1 MRAKRVIAAL
11 AFLLLSACSK
21 SDEAAKKE
29 DADAGPGIAL
39 NAEET
44 KSLGIATATAQA
56 ASWRREITGF
66 GVVTAL
72 DSVAQADA
80 DMVTA
85 SATAAQSAA
94 AAARAKSLGTGEE
107 AAVSREVVEMAQSKA
122 AADAAALA
130 LARRKADSAFGM
142 HAPWQGA
149 GERAAIVARL
159 ASGKTVLVRITFPIG
174 SIGNT
179 TPGSLKL
186 TRLGAG
192 AQSWTA
198 GKIWDAPADPALP
211 GRAFYALVDGSDL
224 AQNEHVTAALPVGP
238 AETGVLVPASALV
251 FGDSETWAYVEDKPH
266 HFLRAGVD
274 ISKPVGEGYF
284 LKAGGGIAA
293 GQNVVT
299 GGAGLLMAH
308 EINPSSAAED

>member
-1 MRAKRVIAAL
+1 MRHARLIAAL
-11 AFLLLSACSK
+11 AFVLLSACSK
-21 SDEAAKKE
+21 SDQAAKKE
-29 DADAGPGIAL
+29 DADSGPGVAL

-72 DSVAQADA
+72 DSVAQTDA
-80 DMVTA
+80 DMTTA

-94 AAARAKSLGTGEE
+94 AAARARSLGTGEE

-130 LARRKADSAFGM
+130 LARRKADAAFGL
-142 HAPWQGA
+142 HAPWHNA
-149 GERAAIVARL
+149 AERAAVMTRL
-159 ASGKTVLVRITFPIG
+159 ASGKTALVRITFPIG

-186 TRLGAG
+186 TRLGTD

-198 GKIWDAPADPALP
+198 SKIWEAPADPALP
-211 GRAFYALVDGSDL
+211 GRAFYALVDNTDL

-238 AETGVLVPASALV
+238 AETGVVVPASALV
-251 FGDSETWAYVEDKPH
+251 FGDSETWVYREDKPH
-266 HFLRAGVD
+266 HFLRAAID
-274 ISKPVGEGYF
+274 TSKPVGEGYF
-284 LKAGGGIAA
+284 LKADGGIAA
-293 GQNVVT
+293 GQNIVT